1 MCQWTI
7 KSRFNRAEEGQ
18 IWKVASLSAQA
29 LSDSDIE
36 RSSADVRTISAE
48 RPEKEVAVILWV

>member
-29 LSDSDIE
+29 LSNLIE
-36 RSSADVRTISAE
+36 TRRLVQVRAPTTISKA
-48 RPEKEVAVILWV
+48 RR